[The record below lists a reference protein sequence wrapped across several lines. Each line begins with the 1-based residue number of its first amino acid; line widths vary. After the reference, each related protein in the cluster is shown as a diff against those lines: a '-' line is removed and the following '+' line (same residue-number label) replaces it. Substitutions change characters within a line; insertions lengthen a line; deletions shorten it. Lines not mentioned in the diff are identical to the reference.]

1 MIILLTGGAGFIGS
15 HLAEKLLTE
24 GHSVVCLDNLDAYYD
39 PAIKRKNLAEARQN
53 SRYTFVEGDIRDGA
67 LVGSLFTAYP
77 FDAVIH
83 LAARAGVRP
92 SVQDPALYFD
102 VNVQGTLTLLQAMQ
116 TAGVRKMVFASS
128 SSVYGDSAVV
138 PFSERE
144 ACDRPLS
151 PYAASKR
158 AAELLCHTFHH
169 LYGFDIFCLRFFTVY
184 GPRQRPEMAISQFTD
199 QILHGNPIPVF
210 GDGSTSRDY
219 TFVEDIVKGIMQSLY
234 GVKGYEV
241 LNIGGS
247 DPISLSG
254 LISTLEKAVGKSAL
268 LNHLPMQPGD
278 VQRTFADIS
287 KARTLIG
294 YEPTV
299 SVQEGVR
306 RFVEW
311 YCGEA
316 RPQTQIVG

>member
-67 LVGSLFTAYP
+67 LVGSLFAAYP

-199 QILHGNPIPVF
+199 QILHGKPIPVF

-234 GVKGYEV
+234 SVKGYEV

-316 RPQTQIVG
+316 RPQTVN